1 MPKFEKGKPN
11 PGRKFQPGQ
20 SGNPGGQ
27 PKAIVEVTAAARA
40 LTTEAINTLK
50 RVMLNEKA
58 TASARVSAAVA
69 IIERGWGKAPATI
82 TLLRGDAELKE
93 LTDAELTAIAAG
105 TVGETAKPN
114 GSSDPC
120 VSPGGTG
127 KAH

>member
-1 MPKFEKGKPN
+1 MPRFQKGQP
-11 PGRKFQPGQ
+11 PTPFGFQPGQ
-20 SGNPGGQ
+20 SGNPGGK
-27 PKAIVEVTAAARA
+27 PKAIIEVTAAARE

-93 LTDAELTAIAAG
+93 LTDAELIAIAAG
-105 TVGETAKPN
+105 ETAQPN
-114 GSSDPC
+114 GSGHPSE
-120 VSPGGTG
+120 SPGDKG
-127 KAH
+127 KPN